1 MAQNDSYAFQLIDRI
16 KELEQENDRLKEL
29 RHDDAN
35 AFTVMVNRF
44 NEIIE
49 SLKDELYH
57 EREINENKEKEV
69 WQKLREIDYLEG
81 QVEDLKTKIGK
92 MKNCENCRHYE
103 FVEAYQQKECHNRGC
118 VNKDK
123 WEMKE

>member
-1 MAQNDSYAFQLIDRI
+1 MTEEESKN
-16 KELEQENDRLKEL
+16 ELRELREENDRLKEL

-57 EREINENKEKEV
+57 EREINDNKGKEV

-81 QVEDLKTKIGK
+81 QVEDLKAKIEK
-92 MKNCENCRHYE
+92 MKNCENC
-103 FVEAYQQKECHNRGC
+103 KEYSETYRTCCRDTHSEMC
-118 VNKDK
+118 VDNSK